1 MNNFEIDNF
10 ALETLMANTDNHLC
24 QGLGRKKLFIYES
37 YGFVQAI
44 YLLGYLIVHFITKL
58 FRLFL

>member
-10 ALETLMANTDNHLC
+10 ALDTLMANTDNHLC

-44 YLLGYLIVHFITKL
+44 YLLG
-58 FRLFL
+58 